1 MARRDGRHCTAPT
14 ACVPRALRNRD
25 WKAEAA
31 KAKADKAA
39 AAKAA
44 AAKAAADKAAADKAA
59 ADKAAAEKAAATKA
73 AAEKAAAEKAAA
85 EKAAAE
91 KAAAE
96 KAAAEK
102 AAAEKAAADKAA
114 ADKAA
119 ADKAAAEKAAAEK
132 AAAEKVAAEKVA
144 AEKRAAAERAAAER
158 AAAEKV
164 AAEKRAAD
172 KATAEKAAVER
183 AAAERAAADKAAAE
197 ELRRRATAL
206 GLLQVLT
213 TANIADDVT
222 LKKSIAFCDEQGV
235 TSVSDLVEYNLVDD
249 FVRHLGLKHV
259 PGMKLRGMLQAPTS
273 GLAGHLSDRLT
284 SPSSP
289 SLQQA
294 AASMI
299 NQGAP
304 WDFFMSH
311 KQGESGPDMALIT
324 MDLLKAGKRVWLDK
338 NMKDCSTAAMMEGV
352 EHSKTFVLV
361 LSNGYFD
368 STFCVMELRRA
379 IELRKKIVLC
389 HKQGVNVGAILQR
402 KPSDPEFAS
411 IGDKQSLELVTSD
424 AVYREFAV
432 QRLIASAADGVA
444 PNFGFPF
451 WW

>member
-1 MARRDGRHCTAPT
+1 
-14 ACVPRALRNRD
+14 V
-25 WKAEAA
+25 
-31 KAKADKAA
+31 AD
-39 AAKAA
+39 KAA
-44 AAKAAADKAAADKAA
+44 AAKAAADKAAA
-59 ADKAAAEKAAATKA
+59 AEKAA
-73 AAEKAAAEKAAA
+73 
-85 EKAAAE
+85 
-91 KAAAE
+91 
-96 KAAAEK
+96 
-102 AAAEKAAADKAA
+102 DK
-114 ADKAA
+114 
-119 ADKAAAEKAAAEK
+119 
-132 AAAEKVAAEKVA
+132 
-144 AEKRAAAERAAAER
+144 
-158 AAAEKV
+158 
-164 AAEKRAAD
+164 
-172 KATAEKAAVER
+172 
-183 AAAERAAADKAAAE
+183 AAADKAAAE

-206 GLLQVLT
+206 GLLPVLT
-213 TANIADDVT
+213 TANVADDAT
-222 LKKSIAFCDEQGV
+222 LKKSMAFCDEHGV
-235 TSVSDLVEYNLVDD
+235 TNVSDMVEYNLVDD
-249 FVRHLGLKHV
+249 FVRHLGLKTV
-259 PGMKLRGMLQAPTS
+259 PGQKLRSMLQTPTS
-273 GLAGHLSDRLT
+273 GLASQLSDRLA

-402 KPSDPEFAS
+402 KPAGPEFAS

-432 QRLIASAADGVA
+432 KRLMDSASSRV
-444 PNFGFPF
+444 
-451 WW
+451 